1 MNRLGKLL
9 PQSLQDRVHLAR
21 LRARDRVLWGS
32 DPDVREAL
40 PERFVRIAYQVLL
53 RRSGDP
59 DGIDNYVTQLNDG
72 RLTADGVLD
81 ELLTSMEVRNIPYRN
96 LLRSM
101 HQSRCDFV
109 RLMPRAARILDL
121 GGTDQNDD
129 FGALVTMG
137 YPYPFEQLV
146 IIDLPEDERHELYGY
161 LATSE
166 TIASPLGPV
175 QYRYHS
181 MVDLSPYADGSF
193 DLVFSGETIE
203 HITEDEAR
211 KMLGEVR
218 RVLAPGGWF
227 CVDTPN
233 LRATRLMYPDGTLSN
248 PDHKLEYTVASLT
261 ELARDAGFE
270 VAATY
275 GLNHL
280 GECFERGAF
289 DDAVAA
295 ANHGVF
301 SDAENCML
309 LALVCRKP
317 S

>member
-1 MNRLGKLL
+1 MNRVGRLL
-9 PQSLQDRVHLAR
+9 PQRVQDRIHVAR
-21 LRARDRVLWGS
+21 LRARDRILWGS

-40 PERFVRIAYQVLL
+40 PERFVRIAYQVML
-53 RRSGDP
+53 RRSGDAH
-59 DGIDNYVTQLNDG
+59 GIDNYVTHLNDG
-72 RLTADGVLD
+72 RLTPDGVLD
-81 ELLTSMEVRNIPYRN
+81 EMLTSMELRNIPYRN
-96 LLRSM
+96 LLRSQ

-109 RLMPRAARILDL
+109 RLLPRAARILDL
-121 GGTDQNDD
+121 GGTDQDDD

-146 IIDLPEDERHELYGY
+146 IVDLPGDERHELYGY
-161 LATSE
+161 LASSD

-175 QYRYHS
+175 QYQYHS
-181 MVDLSPYADGSF
+181 MVDLSAYPDGSF
-193 DLVFSGETIE
+193 DMVFSGETIE

-218 RVLAPGGWF
+218 RVLVPGGWF

-233 LRATRLMYPDGTLSN
+233 LRATRLMYADGTLSN
-248 PDHKLEYTVASLT
+248 PDHKLEYTATSLA
-261 ELARDAGFE
+261 ELVREAGFE
-270 VAATY
+270 VTAAF

-280 GECFERGAF
+280 GDLFARGEF

-295 ANHGVF
+295 ERHGVY

-309 LALVCRKP
+309 LAYICRAP
-317 S
+317 A

>member
-1 MNRLGKLL
+1 MNRLGKWL
-9 PQSLQDRVHLAR
+9 PQSVQDRIHLAR
-21 LRARDRVLWGS
+21 VRARDRVLWGS

-40 PERFVRIAYQVLL
+40 PERFVRVAYQVML
-53 RRSGDP
+53 RRGGDP
-59 DGIDNYVTQLNDG
+59 AGIDNYVTQLNDG
-72 RLTADGVLD
+72 RLTPDGVLD
-81 ELLTSMEVRNIPYRN
+81 EMLTSMELRNIPYRN
-96 LLRSM
+96 LLRSQ

-121 GGTDQNDD
+121 GGTDQQDD
-129 FGALVTMG
+129 SGALVTMG
-137 YPYPFEQLV
+137 YPYAFEQLV

-161 LATSE
+161 LASSDV
-166 TIASPLGPV
+166 IASPLGPV

-218 RVLAPGGWF
+218 RVLVPGGWF

-233 LRATRLMYPDGTLSN
+233 LRATQLMHPQGELSN

-261 ELARDAGFE
+261 DLVRDAGFE

-275 GLNHL
+275 GLNHV
-280 GECFERGAF
+280 GACFERGEF
-289 DDAVAA
+289 DDAIAA
-295 ANHGVF
+295 GNHGVF

-309 LALVCRKP
+309 LALVCRAP
-317 S
+317 Q